1 VREMIT
7 LRKQKLNFTFHNPNS
22 EKETVK
28 YITKLL
34 AEVAVSKVIK
44 ATGNRVEQAKINESA
59 S

>member
-1 VREMIT
+1 MIT